1 MTGLG
6 SRPLAG
12 EGRYCA
18 QLDRRDKVARPCL
31 GDGDHEESPAPLP
44 LENPVLSYQHAYHA
58 GNHGDVLKHL
68 VLTRILGYL
77 TQKPASLLYVD
88 THAGAGGYRLDSPLA
103 LKVGEFRHGIG
114 ALWGRDDLPPPLADY
129 LALVKRFNRGGDH
142 LGWYPGSPWLA
153 RQLLRPGD
161 RLELCE
167 LHPADFPRLRKLF
180 AGEPR
185 VHCHDSDGFAQSL
198 ALMPPIE
205 KRGLVLIDPSYEQKQ
220 DYQKVVEH
228 LQALHRRFATGVF
241 ALWYP
246 VVEPARIQRLH
257 QQLAR
262 SGIRRID
269 VHELYRDGEQRQA
282 GMNGSGMVVIN
293 PPWRLR
299 EELAA
304 TLPWL
309 AQVLGED
316 GRGSWRSL
324 ELVGE

>member
-1 MTGLG
+1 M
-6 SRPLAG
+6 
-12 EGRYCA
+12 
-18 QLDRRDKVARPCL
+18 
-31 GDGDHEESPAPLP
+31 
-44 LENPVLSYQHAYHA
+44 LSYQHSCHA

-68 VLTRILGYL
+68 VLTRILTYL
-77 TQKPASLLYVD
+77 VQKPAPLLYVD
-88 THAGAGGYRLDSPLA
+88 THAGAGGYRLDSPMA
-103 LKVGEFRHGIG
+103 LKVSEFRHGIG
-114 ALWGRDDLPPPLADY
+114 ALWGRDDLPAPLAEY
-129 LALVKRFNRGGDH
+129 LALVKRFNRDAAT

-153 RQLLRPGD
+153 RQLLRPAD

-185 VHCHDSDGFAQSL
+185 VHCHESDGFARSL
-198 ALMPPIE
+198 ALVPPIE
-205 KRGLVLIDPSYEQKQ
+205 KRGLVLIDPAYEQKQ
-220 DYQKVVEH
+220 DYQKVAEQ
-228 LQALHRRFATGVF
+228 LMGLHRRFATGVY

-246 VVEPARIQRLH
+246 VVDPARIQRLH

-269 VHELYRDGEQRQA
+269 VYELYRDGEQRQS

-299 EELAA
+299 EELSAA
-304 TLPWL
+304 LPWL
-309 AQVLGED
+309 AEAVGEA
-316 GRGSWRSL
+316 GRGSWRTL

>member
-1 MTGLG
+1 M
-6 SRPLAG
+6 
-12 EGRYCA
+12 
-18 QLDRRDKVARPCL
+18 
-31 GDGDHEESPAPLP
+31 
-44 LENPVLSYQHAYHA
+44 LSYQHAYHA

-68 VLTRILGYL
+68 VLTRILTYL
-77 TQKPASLLYVD
+77 VQKPAPLLYVD
-88 THAGAGGYRLDSPLA
+88 THAGAGGYRLDSPMA
-103 LKVGEFRHGIG
+103 LKVSEFRHGIG
-114 ALWGRDDLPPPLADY
+114 ALWGRDDLPAPLAEY
-129 LALVKRFNRGGDH
+129 LALVKRFNRDAAT

-153 RQLLRPGD
+153 RQLLRPAD

-185 VHCHDSDGFAQSL
+185 VHCHESDGFARSL
-198 ALMPPIE
+198 ALVPPIE
-205 KRGLVLIDPSYEQKQ
+205 KRGLVLIDPAYEQKQ
-220 DYQKVVEH
+220 DYQKVAEQ
-228 LQALHRRFATGVF
+228 LMGLHRRFATGVY

-246 VVEPARIQRLH
+246 VVDPARIQRLH

-269 VHELYRDGEQRQA
+269 VYELYRDGEQRQS

-299 EELAA
+299 GELSAA
-304 TLPWL
+304 LPWL
-309 AQVLGED
+309 AEAVGEA
-316 GRGSWRSL
+316 GRGSWRTL